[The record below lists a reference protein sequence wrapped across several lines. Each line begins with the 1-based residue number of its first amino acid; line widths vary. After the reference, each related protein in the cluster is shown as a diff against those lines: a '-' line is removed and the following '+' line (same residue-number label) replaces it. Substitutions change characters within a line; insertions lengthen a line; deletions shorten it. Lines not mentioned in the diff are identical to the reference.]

1 MLFSYIAMIAI
12 CALRISQY
20 IAYLSISQYI
30 ANILQYIV
38 YCNNILYIATI
49 FKISRQYLVYRDNI
63 SRYIAIHPEY
73 IAMLSKVYS
82 ATAIYHSSN
91 ASSSSSLFGLQ
102 YNNITIYRSL
112 GNIIAIFAWHTM
124 HIAIFAS
131 GSNIWKYCIYCNI
144 LQYIGYAIYGS
155 PALIYT
161 IFVARYKYMNF
172 YFKYLSIGRLWL

>member
-1 MLFSYIAMIAI
+1 MIAI

-73 IAMLSKVYS
+73 IAMSSKVYS

-91 ASSSSSLFGLQ
+91 ASSSSSS
-102 YNNITIYRSL
+102 TRV
-112 GNIIAIFAWHTM
+112 FAQSPGVSESKRCCTDL
-124 HIAIFAS
+124 AS
-131 GSNIWKYCIYCNI
+131 GQSSLLALRNISMSR
-144 LQYIGYAIYGS
+144 LSGS
-155 PALIYT
+155 
-161 IFVARYKYMNF
+161 IFFLNAVIFSLHLENS
-172 YFKYLSIGRLWL
+172 LSSKLVVG

>member
-1 MLFSYIAMIAI
+1 MANILPNIMQLCTGLGNRILSIYGSFFQLDNIYCNMLFSYIAMIAI

-30 ANILQYIV
+30 ANILQYVV

-73 IAMLSKVYS
+73 IAMSSKVYS

-91 ASSSSSLFGLQ
+91 ASSSSSS
-102 YNNITIYRSL
+102 T
-112 GNIIAIFAWHTM
+112 
-124 HIAIFAS
+124 
-131 GSNIWKYCIYCNI
+131 
-144 LQYIGYAIYGS
+144 
-155 PALIYT
+155 
-161 IFVARYKYMNF
+161 
-172 YFKYLSIGRLWL
+172 